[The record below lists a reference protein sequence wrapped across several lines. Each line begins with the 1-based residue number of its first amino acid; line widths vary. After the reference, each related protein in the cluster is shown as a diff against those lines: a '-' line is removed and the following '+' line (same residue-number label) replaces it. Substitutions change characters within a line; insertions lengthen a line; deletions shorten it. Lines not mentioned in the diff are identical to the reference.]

1 MTDNKILQSVE
12 LTHIN
17 GGCERVTERIIRE
30 TALTLHIDGNVYAT
44 AMIMAGMEREFA
56 VGHLHAQG
64 IISGTSHIASVTVD
78 GTTVHVTLTDKKT
91 TAVKPVSSNLVVDR
105 NHVFTC
111 VKAILKS
118 KVFAETEAVH
128 SAGLFLEGTETVAI
142 TEDLGRHHALDKAI
156 GAALLEGI
164 DLTRVLAASTGR
176 QPTEMIHK
184 CRNAGIPIMATKGVP
199 TSLAVALAEESN
211 ITIAGL
217 VRGTRMTV
225 YSHPERI
232 R

>member
-12 LTHIN
+12 LARMN
-17 GGCERVTERIIRE
+17 GGCERITERIIRE
-30 TALTLHIDGNVYAT
+30 KALTLRIDGNVYAT
-44 AMIMAGMEREFA
+44 AMIMAGMEREFTL
-56 VGHLHAQG
+56 GHLYAQG
-64 IISGTSHIASVTVD
+64 IISGTADITSLEVT
-78 GTTVHVTLTDKKT
+78 GTTVEVILTQKKK
-91 TAVKPVSSNLVVDR
+91 ASEAPVASNLVVGRDQ
-105 NHVFTC
+105 VFSC

-128 SAGLFLEGTETVAI
+128 SAGLFLEGEKPIAI

-156 GAALLEGI
+156 GAALLKEI

-184 CRNAGIPIMATKGVP
+184 CRNADIPIMATKGVP
-199 TSLAVALAEESN
+199 TSLAVSLAEQSG

>member
-12 LTHIN
+12 LTRIN
-17 GGCERVTERIIRE
+17 RDCERISERIIRE
-30 TALTLHIDGNVYAT
+30 TALTLRIDGNVYAT
-44 AMIMAGMEREFA
+44 AMIIAGMEREFTM
-56 VGHLHAQG
+56 GHLYAQG
-64 IISGTSHIASVTVD
+64 IISDTTHITSLEIT
-78 GTTVHVTLTDKKT
+78 GTTVEITLTQNKK
-91 TAVKPVSSNLVVDR
+91 AFEKPVTSNLVVDR
-105 NHVFTC
+105 DNVFTC

-118 KVFAETEAVH
+118 KVFAEAEAVH
-128 SAGLFLEGTETVAI
+128 STGLFLEGTETVAI
-142 TEDLGRHHALDKAI
+142 AEDLGRHHALDKAI

-199 TSLAVALAEESN
+199 TSLAVTLAEQNN

-217 VRGTRMTV
+217 VRGTKMTV